1 MVECEKIVKDWMKR
15 YPREWG
21 LVLCRKDL
29 NQYESLVEFYGEDK
43 VESVGAR
50 DLAYC
55 WWFWVLRKVYKVPRS
70 LLEKVDLYAHIDP
83 YLTCS
88 EQLHIFETLHPDL
101 RRLIKKH
108 EEEVR
113 KRVKE
118 IPPEEVEKLRFPSAE
133 EAAKFCEEHPDICE
147 AYPIVPEYIAE
158 GQLTAEE
165 TEELIKA
172 KPEVVEEIDSLT
184 LEEAWEKYIGEKIK
198 EIKRRW
204 EEAQKLPERE
214 RRQVTLDLWLQLD
227 EIERELRKR
236 VQEEEKREVEEGER
250 VVYLPSPEIPGYLKD
265 YLLLTG
271 LNCVAWT
278 EREIAG
284 RKYYIAEVIDE
295 ATEEKVKII
304 VPWLKTDYTEIVTIT
319 NKEGREVQVCAFKG
333 EVEKLYLIPPPI
345 ERIAATAQVVS
356 EEVKIAPPVPYEAE
370 ANVDWD
376 LIGDLLTVLQRHIR
390 KLKRVAEKR
399 EPTATKVLLQYIRD
413 TAEDIKKELSKA
425 PIITKISTDIK
436 VQTRLTRGEIEDL
449 WSRFCLKL
457 AEHNITCDN
466 YRDLFER
473 YIQMDMN
480 VAEAEN
486 AILTLAKDIIEEEL
500 AKRREKTLEEP
511 KPRVI
516 PKVKKRVRISWK
528 QVNWAVAKMSFDL
541 EQAKEE
547 AEKKNATG
555 VYRNVEE
562 IERVADTVLAL
573 FKT

>member
-1 MVECEKIVKDWMKR
+1 M
-15 YPREWG
+15 
-21 LVLCRKDL
+21 
-29 NQYESLVEFYGEDK
+29 
-43 VESVGAR
+43 
-50 DLAYC
+50 
-55 WWFWVLRKVYKVPRS
+55 
-70 LLEKVDLYAHIDP
+70 
-83 YLTCS
+83 
-88 EQLHIFETLHPDL
+88 
-101 RRLIKKH
+101 
-108 EEEVR
+108 
-113 KRVKE
+113 
-118 IPPEEVEKLRFPSAE
+118 
-133 EAAKFCEEHPDICE
+133 
-147 AYPIVPEYIAE
+147 
-158 GQLTAEE
+158 
-165 TEELIKA
+165 
-172 KPEVVEEIDSLT
+172 
-184 LEEAWEKYIGEKIK
+184 
-198 EIKRRW
+198 
-204 EEAQKLPERE
+204 
-214 RRQVTLDLWLQLD
+214 
-227 EIERELRKR
+227 
-236 VQEEEKREVEEGER
+236 
-250 VVYLPSPEIPGYLKD
+250 
-265 YLLLTG
+265 
-271 LNCVAWT
+271 
-278 EREIAG
+278 
-284 RKYYIAEVIDE
+284 
-295 ATEEKVKII
+295 
-304 VPWLKTDYTEIVTIT
+304 
-319 NKEGREVQVCAFKG
+319 
-333 EVEKLYLIPPPI
+333 
-345 ERIAATAQVVS
+345 
-356 EEVKIAPPVPYEAE
+356 
-370 ANVDWD
+370 DWD